1 MAGAAGIPNDKV
13 TAVAMNVA
21 VNAPEGDGFL
31 AVYPCGAV
39 PNTSSVNYRSG
50 QTVANFEGQQG
61 FLRGSLRALARSRQR
76 AGQGPE
82 QPFVLT
88 GHTDGRLVL
97 LDPVTGDRINLESF
111 GPTNA
116 AVFAQLR
123 PSTPPASTPTP
134 TSGGTP

>member
-1 MAGAAGIPNDKV
+1 MRFWFAHHAC
-13 TAVAMNVA
+13 
-21 VNAPEGDGFL
+21 APG
-31 AVYPCGAV
+31 
-39 PNTSSVNYRSG
+39 
-50 QTVANFEGQQG
+50 
-61 FLRGSLRALARSRQR
+61 ALARSRQR

-123 PSTPPASTPTP
+123 PSAPVPTP
-134 TSGGTP
+134 TTGGTP